1 MSSGPKAVINRGK
14 RRKTRL
20 TEAQKQAV
28 HAGQVPLA
36 SIRVSRGIKLRE
48 AIKLMVDRVM
58 DAQIG
63 VMSAALAYYTLLSL
77 FPIFIVVGNL
87 LPFFGFSYF
96 QIQGYLT
103 QVIPT
108 DVMNFINPVI
118 KNLIATSSGSVLSA
132 AGLVTLWTAGLA
144 INGLKTGFNRAYDVK
159 PRQNYLVQRLLS
171 MLMLFMLVLMLGGV
185 MVAYTFGR
193 QFLEWL
199 VPALHLSTA
208 WLETFNTWR
217 WPVTLTALFVIIFVI
232 DFFLPNAR
240 IKFWTIL
247 PGGTLTVVGWL
258 ALGQGFSW
266 YMRHFGTRIST
277 YGTLSTVIVL
287 LLWLDVMAMMW
298 LIGVVVNAII
308 AEYYGGH
315 PKSSRGKVHDFVR
328 KNRDEIVARRTDS
341 LFK

>member
-1 MSSGPKAVINRGK
+1 MSSSGPKAVIEQSGK
-14 RRKTRL
+14 RKLKL

-28 HAGQVPLA
+28 RAGRVPLA

-48 AIKLMVDRVM
+48 AIKLMYDRIM

-87 LPFFGFSYF
+87 LPIFGLSYF

-108 DVMNFINPVI
+108 DVMNFINPI
-118 KNLIATSSGSVLSA
+118 IRNLIASSSGSVLSA

-144 INGLKTGFNRAYDVK
+144 VNGLKTGFNRAYAVK
-159 PRQNYLVQRLLS
+159 PKQNYFVQRLLS
-171 MLMLFMLVLMLGGV
+171 MVMIFFMILLLGGV

-199 VPALHLSTA
+199 VPLLNLSTT
-208 WLETFNTWR
+208 WLNTFNTWR
-217 WPVTLTALFVIIFVI
+217 WPVTLTALFVVIFVI
-232 DFFLPNAR
+232 DFVLPNAR
-240 IKFWTIL
+240 IKFWTII
-247 PGGTLTVVGWL
+247 PGGTFTVVGWL
-258 ALGQGFSW
+258 VLGQAFSW

-277 YGTLSTVIVL
+277 YGTLSTVIAL
-287 LLWLDVMAMMW
+287 LLWLDLMAMLW
-298 LIGVVVNAII
+298 LIGVVINAII
-308 AEYYGGH
+308 AEYYKGR
-315 PKSSRGKVHDFVR
+315 PKDTKGKVH
-328 KNRDEIVARRTDS
+328 ELI
-341 LFK
+341 